1 MTTSKLRYLTLL
13 AAFASFV
20 LATGCQPGAGESS
33 SEASS
38 LVPPPAAGATLSLQR
53 AIVNEALIT
62 VDLHYAR
69 AADQPAPR
77 VAEIRVEYDAAALA
91 WEGFD
96 ALDAATAANKQVV
109 VQDKDGSLRVILFA
123 ADNTATLDSGP
134 LARLHF
140 RRLSDTAA
148 ALSFMDHQ
156 PTFAPPEAN
165 AGLVLGPP
173 LVIEGG

>member
-1 MTTSKLRYLTLL
+1 MRHYKSSLRGLSGLL
-13 AAFASFV
+13 MLFAGI
-20 LATGCQPGAGESS
+20 ACQPGTP
-33 SEASS
+33 ASTTPGS
-38 LVPPPAAGATLSLQR
+38 GGFVPPDAGATLSLHQ
-53 AIVNEALIT
+53 AIVNDGIVT
-62 VDLHYAR
+62 VDLLYAR

-77 VAEIRVEYDAAALA
+77 VAEIRVEYAAAALS

-96 ALDAATAANKQVV
+96 ALDAAGAADKQVV
-109 VQDKDGSLRVILFA
+109 VQDKKGSLRVLLFA
-123 ADNTATLDSGP
+123 TDNTAALDSGG

-140 RRLSDTAA
+140 KRLSHAPTS
-148 ALSFMDHQ
+148 LSFMDHQ